1 MKGFNHPNCPFCV
14 RVAFDRLVY
23 VHVVKRCRSSHIGH
37 VVNLSS
43 IVGHIRFE
51 AGVYIEERSQ
61 LANFGKIGYT
71 SLEFK
76 TALCRLFSNRTYN
89 PNMMYRVVKKARNLR
104 SCQSLYDF
112 IQLSLINTTKEQNE
126 H

>member
-1 MKGFNHPNCPFCV
+1 MKGFNHSNCPFCV

-51 AGVYIEERSQ
+51 AGAYIEERNQ

-71 SLEFK
+71 GLQSK
-76 TALCRLFSNRTYN
+76 VVLCRLFSSRIYC
-89 PNMMYRVVKKARNLR
+89 PNMIYRVVKKDR
-104 SCQSLYDF
+104 SLYYGNITDCMMYVGLTRK
-112 IQLSLINTTKEQNE
+112 LS
-126 H
+126 